1 MKEEKLTNW
10 KRTPKHILRLD
21 CLRYATKSFLPGRFV
36 EMGAGT
42 GDFTEEFV
50 RAGFT
55 GICFDIG
62 EESKQILSN
71 RFKHTNGAVQV
82 ADSINEI
89 RSLSEKFDYLFAF
102 EVLEHIPDDHEALQE
117 WAKLIKPGGKALIT
131 VPAHMRKFGPDDE
144 FVGHIRR
151 YEKAE
156 LQALLAASGFSNI
169 KIFNYGFPLGNIG
182 RQIAKYLLRNHS
194 KKKPGINEPSSIERS
209 IESGVK
215 RLPITSALSFLF
227 NRITLLPFIFAQRL
241 FFNLDIGDGYV
252 AIATKIQT

>member
-82 ADSINEI
+82 VDSINEI
-89 RSLSEKFDYLFAF
+89 RNRSERFDYLFAF
-102 EVLEHIPDDHEALQE
+102 EVLEHITDDHGALQE
-117 WAKLIKPGGKALIT
+117 WAELIKPGGKVLIT
-131 VPAHMRKFGPDDE
+131 VPAHIRKFGPDDE
-144 FVGHIRR
+144 FVGHVRR

-156 LQALLAASGFSNI
+156 LEALLAASGFSNI
-169 KIFNYGFPLGNIG
+169 MVFNYGFPLGNIG
-182 RQIAKYLLRNHS
+182 RQIATYLLKNHTQ
-194 KKKPGINEPSSIERS
+194 KKPGIVELSSVERS

-215 RLPITSALSFLF
+215 RLPITSTLSFFF
-227 NRITLLPFIFAQRL
+227 NRLTLLPFIFLHRL
-241 FFNLDIGDGYV
+241 FFNFDIGDGYV
-252 AIATKIQT
+252 ASATKTPK